1 MISYIIKLFTETNCS
16 RRAALLT
23 ALMFAGVTSALAEGP
38 AKSSMTNPLVII
50 MVAFMVS
57 LLVVIA
63 VLANMLISTARLKF
77 KKWKDEDKK
86 NVGVQAAVVII
97 GLLLLSSPVFAQTTD
112 GSTTAATTQAAT
124 DLAAGV
130 SSTTFYIMAGV
141 IFFEM
146 VVVLGLLLQV
156 RGLLKAEKERA
167 LAAVAAQPGVAG
179 KPAMAKKKGLN
190 WWDRFNKFRPVEQ
203 EADIDLGH
211 DYDGIRE
218 LDNRLPPWW
227 LWGFY
232 ITIVFAGVYLY
243 RYHVAHSAPLSA
255 EEYQISVAKGDAEV
269 AAYLKAKGDVVDE
282 NTVTMLGK
290 DDIEAGH
297 KLFET
302 SCIACHMEGGA
313 GNIGPNLTDDYW
325 LHGGDIKSV
334 FKTIRYGFNAMPSW
348 QNTYSNKQIAE
359 LASYVKSLHGTH
371 PANPKAPQGELYKG
385 DDSGAT
391 STATDSTAAKRDSAV
406 VK

>member
-1 MISYIIKLFTETNCS
+1 MISSVNKLFTKTKCS
-16 RRAALLT
+16 RRAMMLT
-23 ALMFAGVTSALAEGP
+23 ALIFAGAPSAMAEGP
-38 AKSSMTNPLVII
+38 AKSSMSNPLVMI
-50 MVAFMVS
+50 MVAFMII
-57 LLVVIA
+57 LLIMIA
-63 VLANMLISTARLKF
+63 VLANMLISTAHLKF
-77 KKWKDEDKK
+77 NKWKEDDRKGHS
-86 NVGVQAAVVII
+86 VPAAAILI
-97 GLLLLSSPVFAQTTD
+97 GLLLLAGPVFSQ
-112 GSTTAATTQAAT
+112 GSESSATATQQVIADAS
-124 DLAAGV
+124 AGV
-130 SSTTFYIMAGV
+130 STTTLYIMTAV

-146 VVVLGLLLQV
+146 IVVLGLLFQV
-156 RGLLKAEKERA
+156 RGLLRAEKERA
-167 LAAVAAQPGVAG
+167 LAVSAQPSVTG
-179 KPAMAKKKGLN
+179 KPAVTLKRGPN

-232 ITIVFAGVYLY
+232 ITIAFAGVYLY

-255 EEYQISVAKGDAEV
+255 EEYRIAVAKGDADV

-302 SCIACHMEGGA
+302 SCVACHMEGGA

-334 FKTIRYGFNAMPSW
+334 FKTIRYGFNAMPTW
-348 QNTYSNKQIAE
+348 QNTYSNKQIAQ
-359 LASYVKSLHGTH
+359 LASYVKSLRGSH
-371 PANPKAPQGELYKG
+371 PSNPKAPQGDLYKG
-385 DDSGAT
+385 DDTTIPPA
-391 STATDSTAAKRDSAV
+391 DSTGGSGKPVSG
-406 VK
+406 K

>member
-1 MISYIIKLFTETNCS
+1 MISFINKAFIKTNCG
-16 RRAALLT
+16 RRAMLLP
-23 ALMFAGVTSALAEGP
+23 AFIFAGITSACAEGP
-38 AKSSMTNPLVII
+38 AKSSITNPLVII

-57 LLVVIA
+57 LLIVIA

-77 KKWKDEDKK
+77 RKWKEEDKK
-86 NVGVQAAVVII
+86 HMAVNTAAVIA
-97 GLLLLSSPVFAQTTD
+97 GLLLLSSSVFAQTT
-112 GSTTAATTQAAT
+112 GSAATATTTQVAT
-124 DLAAGV
+124 DVAAGI
-130 SSTTFYIMAGV
+130 SSTTFYIMAGI

-146 VVVLGLLLQV
+146 IIVMGLLLQV

-167 LAAVAAQPGVAG
+167 IATATQPGVAG
-179 KPAMAKKKGLN
+179 QPVAARKKGLN
-190 WWDRFNKFRPVEQ
+190 WWDRFNKFRPAEQ

-232 ITIVFAGVYLY
+232 ITIIFAAIYLY

-255 EEYQISVAKGDAEV
+255 EEYQISVARGDAEV
-269 AAYLKAKGDVVDE
+269 QAYLKAKGESVDE

-297 KLFET
+297 KFFEA
-302 SCIACHMEGGA
+302 SCVACHMEGGA

-325 LHGGDIKSV
+325 LHGGDIKSI
-334 FKTIRYGFNAMPSW
+334 FKTIKYGFNAMPTW
-348 QNTYSNKQIAE
+348 QNTYSNKQIAQ
-359 LASYVKSLHGTH
+359 LASYVKSLQGTH

-385 DDSGAT
+385 DDGSAP
-391 STATDSTAAKRDSAV
+391 AADSTAAKKDSAA